1 MSVRWGERW
10 CFAFSFFNLASMP
23 VFLGATAEALTN
35 AAVEILQLVPHFF
48 LLSLALV
55 LVLALDAVAL
65 ALALSPWSDSD
76 SYAMVCMSSCGRIN
90 NYGVF
95 CALLAEVKRKYAALS
110 NDPAT
115 DSCHCAA
122 LLGLWTKS
130 TIR

>member
-1 MSVRWGERW
+1 MS
-10 CFAFSFFNLASMP
+10 
-23 VFLGATAEALTN
+23 VFLGATAEALTD

-90 NYGVF
+90 NYGVY
-95 CALLAEVKRKYAALS
+95 CALHAEVIRKYATLS

-115 DSCHCAA
+115 DSCHCTA
-122 LLGLWTKS
+122 LLGLRTKS
-130 TIR
+130 TIC